1 MPEKRKLNSKRGLG
15 SLHQGKKREKNSF
28 CSPPEKKLAY
38 HLVDVSKVTL
48 GASLFSVGKLAAI
61 SPSRRV
67 EQWRAYV
74 EELQKKKKK
83 KWNLESEALLRVEG
97 GGLWLVSWRRW
108 ELGAMDALRGCW
120 FSYTEAVLLWSLL
133 KDTEELDSVQ
143 CWIVFFLLLALRMF
157 LNCRGGDWHGQ

>member
-15 SLHQGKKREKNSF
+15 SLHQGKKTEKNSF

-38 HLVDVSKVTL
+38 HLAGVSKVTL

-61 SPSRRV
+61 SPSRTM

-74 EELQKKKKK
+74 GELQKKKK
-83 KWNLESEALLRVEG
+83 WNLGSEALLRVEG
-97 GGLWLVSWRRW
+97 GGLWPVSWRRW
-108 ELGAMDALRGCW
+108 ELGAMDALGGCW
-120 FSYTEAVLLWSLL
+120 FSYIEAVLLWSLL
-133 KDTEELDSVQ
+133 KNTEELDSVQ
-143 CWIVFFLLLALRMF
+143 CWIVFFLLLLALRMF